1 MLNIPEF
8 KFPNIQIPNPTEWA
22 TNAAEIFTKSISDKL
37 MQLFMD
43 ACKTVLEQTPPELAA
58 DISDKGIVM
67 TGGGALIDGLDK
79 LISSKTGIDVYI
91 ADDAVSCVAFG
102 CGKTLDNLDVLA
114 KLASPERK
122 LEF

>member
-43 ACKTVLEQTPPELAA
+43 ACKTVLEIIDDVSFEACLLIGIVA
-58 DISDKGIVM
+58 IILSVFGYDKGKKV
-67 TGGGALIDGLDK
+67 ALI
-79 LISSKTGIDVYI
+79 SPAVYI
-91 ADDAVSCVAFG
+91 IIQIFLEVWFG
-102 CGKTLDNLDVLA
+102 I
-114 KLASPERK
+114 
-122 LEF
+122 